1 MLDHHWFQ
9 ANPDPTGFFNADQGP
24 KPKEKYANKFN
35 KKCVIKFFIKKT
47 KLLYFLGQIFKNFS
61 FIFRNTRFLL
71 IYAIQTQIFCTKQW
85 SDPDPKFYLG
95 LRSGKIKRIRIRLK
109 RTPRMAIFFC
119 DVLTLPHVKHLMGMI
134 IFVFISY
141 WSETEFLVLKMYG
154 KYDNKDERWMYWEP
168 RKISQAVE
176 LSVQGYEDSQQIYS
190 HTIYTVS

>member
-1 MLDHHWFQ
+1 M
-9 ANPDPTGFFNADQGP
+9 
-24 KPKEKYANKFN
+24 K
-35 KKCVIKFFIKKT
+35 
-47 KLLYFLGQIFKNFS
+47 
-61 FIFRNTRFLL
+61 
-71 IYAIQTQIFCTKQW
+71 IFCTKQW
-85 SDPDPKFYLG
+85 SNPDPKFYLG

-134 IFVFISY
+134 IFVFITY

-190 HTIYTVS
+190 HTIYTVSYSKRTIVIIIDQQYLSKSDKNKSKNKFTKHKHL